1 MAGLAS
7 APRNGHYAIG
17 RPPLI
22 EEAVVYASRSSRR
35 SARLAASAL
44 FAGFAVLTAVSACS
58 AGQIA
63 QTSNAVPAVPGANLT
78 IGDPATGNTVQ
89 LLDMVVAYN
98 GPQGYPA
105 GGSAPLFIRV
115 FNNGPTTV
123 KLVKVTA
130 GNAARTIIL
139 VGTAVATPPV
149 APTATS
155 TARPSGTPSSAPSG
169 SATPA
174 PEATPTEANPGGE
187 ESFSID
193 ILPSSY
199 ALLVP
204 GQGAYL
210 QLSGLSAALIP
221 GQSVPLTFTF
231 ADGRSGEMA
240 VPVGVPEKAQPR
252 VTETVPVNQVPGGHE

>member
-1 MAGLAS
+1 MAGLVS
-7 APRNGHYAIG
+7 APQSGHYAVG

-44 FAGFAVLTAVSACS
+44 FAGFAVLTAVPACS
-58 AGQIA
+58 AGLIA
-63 QTSNAVPAVPGANLT
+63 QTSNEVPAVPGANLT
-78 IGDPATGNTVQ
+78 IGDPATGNTIE
-89 LLDMVVAYN
+89 LLNMVVAYN

-105 GGSAPLFIRV
+105 GGSAPLFIRL

-130 GNAARTIIL
+130 GNAARTVIL
-139 VGTAVATPPV
+139 VGSAVATPPV
-149 APTATS
+149 APTP
-155 TARPSGTPSSAPSG
+155 TARATGTPSGAPSG
-169 SATPA
+169 SATP
-174 PEATPTEANPGGE
+174 TPTAAPTVESPGGQE
-187 ESFSID
+187 TFSID

-231 ADGRSGEMA
+231 SDGRSGEMA

-252 VTETVPVNQVPGGHE
+252 VTETVPVNQVPGAHE

>member
-1 MAGLAS
+1 MAGLVS
-7 APRNGHYAIG
+7 APQSGHYAVG

-35 SARLAASAL
+35 SARRAASAL
-44 FAGFAVLTAVSACS
+44 FAGFAVLTAVPACS
-58 AGQIA
+58 AGLIA
-63 QTSNAVPAVPGANLT
+63 QTSNEVPAVPGANLT
-78 IGDPATGNTVQ
+78 IGDPATGNTIE
-89 LLDMVVAYN
+89 LLNMVVAYN

-105 GGSAPLFIRV
+105 GGSAPLFIRL

-130 GNAARTIIL
+130 GNAARTVIL
-139 VGTAVATPPV
+139 VGSAVATPPV
-149 APTATS
+149 APTP
-155 TARPSGTPSSAPSG
+155 TARATGTPSGAPSG
-169 SATPA
+169 SATP
-174 PEATPTEANPGGE
+174 TPTAAPTVESPGGQE
-187 ESFSID
+187 TFSID

-231 ADGRSGEMA
+231 SDGRSGEMA

>member
-7 APRNGHYAIG
+7 APQSGHYAVG

-35 SARLAASAL
+35 SARVAASAL

-58 AGQIA
+58 AGLIA
-63 QTSNAVPAVPGANLT
+63 QTANDVPAVPGANLT
-78 IGDPATGNTVQ
+78 IGDPASGNTIQ
-89 LLDMVVAYN
+89 LADMRIAYN

-105 GGSAPLFIRV
+105 GGSAPLLIRI

-130 GNAARTIIL
+130 GNAAGTVIL
-139 VGTAVATPPV
+139 VGNAVATPPV
-149 APTATS
+149 APTRTP
-155 TARPSGTPSSAPSG
+155 TAKPSGTPSGAPSG
-169 SATPA
+169 SATPT
-174 PEATPTEANPGGE
+174 PTATPTVANPGGQE
-187 ESFSID
+187 TFSID

-231 ADGRSGEMA
+231 SDGRSGEMA